1 MVNTSKDTMKEYHFE
16 EDYNDILNT
25 FWGLQLEREY
35 LELPYDIW
43 MIIEALIVAGLFV
56 FHWYAYI

>member
-1 MVNTSKDTMKEYHFE
+1 MKEYHFE

-43 MIIEALIVAGLFV
+43 IDYGPMSRFSTT
-56 FHWYAYI
+56 

>member
-25 FWGLQLEREY
+25 FWGLQIEREY
-35 LELPYDIW
+35 LELPYDI
-43 MIIEALIVAGLFV
+43 
-56 FHWYAYI
+56 